1 MAGKEIA
8 DIVPVTA
15 LRAISQPIVAVSVRK
30 SVATAPWPSA
40 EPT

>member
-8 DIVPVTA
+8 VMVPVRA

-30 SVATAPWPSA
+30 STATAPCPSA
-40 EPT
+40 DPT